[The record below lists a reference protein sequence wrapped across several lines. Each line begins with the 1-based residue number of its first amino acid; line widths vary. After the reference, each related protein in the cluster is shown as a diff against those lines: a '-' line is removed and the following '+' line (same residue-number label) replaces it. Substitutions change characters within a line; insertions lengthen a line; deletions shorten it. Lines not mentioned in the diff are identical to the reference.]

1 MRRSP
6 FGERAKGPNVFGCRG
21 GQDRVTGRA
30 LALALMPFL
39 FLVSASPARATAPPD
54 TLRLTLPAA
63 IERALTQGEEMRQ
76 ADATRAGAHA
86 LYLQA
91 RAGALPHLT
100 LNTTYTHQY
109 ESIYGNA
116 GGTAPTWSP
125 DTTAALEQ
133 RVRDLEDAL
142 PGSGFLALS
151 QLFSTFASPNS
162 WSSALEIRQK
172 VFQGGSIWGS
182 VAAARHALRAAR
194 LLQDDRRADVIL
206 GVRQAYLEALL
217 AERTAAIARLGLE
230 QAELQL
236 RRVRLRQE
244 AGNASEFDLLQ
255 AEVQRDNQLPIVR
268 GAQARRESVGLT
280 LRRLCNIPP
289 AAPLALSSPLLDDTA
304 LPADPAAVDSTG
316 LDGAALRTAG
326 ITALDEAYQA
336 RGHAVTVAAAGR
348 YPELSLYASVS
359 QQAFPDGTFPDRRDW
374 RRQKSAGVVLNWN
387 VFDGFLTKGAIEQAR
402 AEQSRAGHDLAQARE
417 LVLQAVAQGRLEL
430 DRATAD
436 ILSRSRT
443 VQLARRALD
452 LAHLR
457 YEEGAASQL
466 EVSDARIAWQMA
478 QSHEAEA
485 RRDYFVALAL
495 LERYSGRPLFGAAA
509 EASAP

>member
-1 MRRSP
+1 M
-6 FGERAKGPNVFGCRG
+6 FGCRG
-21 GQDRVTGRA
+21 GEEREPGRA
-30 LALALMPFL
+30 LTLALPL
-39 FLVSASPARATAPPD
+39 FFVLAMASPTRAAAPPD

-76 ADATRAGAHA
+76 ADATRATAHA

-109 ESIYGNA
+109 ESIYGDA

-125 DTTAALEQ
+125 DTTATLEQ
-133 RVRDLEDAL
+133 RVRDLENAL

-162 WSSALEIRQK
+162 WNSALEIRQK

-194 LLQDDRRADVIL
+194 LLQDDRRADVVL
-206 GVRQAYLEALL
+206 AVRQAYLQALL
-217 AERTAAIARLGLE
+217 AERTETIARLGLE

-255 AEVQRDNQLPIVR
+255 AEVQRDNQLPLVR
-268 GAQARRESVGLT
+268 GAHAAREGAWLA
-280 LRRLCNIPP
+280 LRRLCQVPP
-289 AAPLALSSPLLDDTA
+289 AAPLALASPLLDDAA
-304 LPADPAAVDSTG
+304 LPADPAAVDTTG
-316 LDGAALRTAG
+316 LDAAALATAG
-326 ITALDEAYQA
+326 IAALEESYAA

-348 YPELSLYASVS
+348 YPELSLYASVA
-359 QQAFPDGTFPDRRDW
+359 QQAFPDGTFPERRDW

-402 AEQSRAGHDLAQARE
+402 AERTRAALDLAQARE

-430 DRATAD
+430 ERAASD
-436 ILSRSRT
+436 LVSRSRT

-452 LAHLR
+452 LANLR

-466 EVSDARIAWQMA
+466 EVTDARLGWQLA
-478 QSHEAEA
+478 QSHAAEA
-485 RRDYFVALAL
+485 RRDYGVALAL
-495 LERYSGRPLFGAAA
+495 LERYSGRPLFAVLAAGA
-509 EASAP
+509 P